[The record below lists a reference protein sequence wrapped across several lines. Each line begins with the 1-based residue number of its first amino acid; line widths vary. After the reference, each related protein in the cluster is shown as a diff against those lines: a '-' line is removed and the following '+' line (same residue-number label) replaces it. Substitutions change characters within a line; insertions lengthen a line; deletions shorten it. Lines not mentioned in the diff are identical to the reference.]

1 MIEWFIFLA
10 AVVLPLVVGRCI
22 AFGMSGHSDG
32 RFNGGRQ

>member
-22 AFGMSGHSDG
+22 AFGT
-32 RFNGGRQ
+32 GGDYERN

>member
-22 AFGMSGHSDG
+22 WQMG
-32 RFNGGRQ
+32 RDHERN

>member
-22 AFGMSGHSDG
+22 AFGM
-32 RFNGGRQ
+32 GGEHE

>member
-22 AFGMSGHSDG
+22 YEMGVDHE
-32 RFNGGRQ
+32 RN

>member
-22 AFGMSGHSDG
+22 AFGM
-32 RFNGGRQ
+32 GGGNERN